1 METELVIAVVLSVLG
16 TLAVLVLV
24 GFVLAGGNGGRLQL
38 GLRVLMRTLT
48 QEAFAEKVQPLLAPP
63 KPVKPS
69 GAPLRLLTLMQREG
83 RLIDFI
89 LEDVQ
94 QYPPEQ
100 NAQIGAAV
108 RDIHKGCQKVLKEHL
123 VLEPVMGSARE
134 GETVEVPAGFD
145 PANIR
150 LVGNVTGSP
159 PFKGALQHHG
169 WRVKE
174 IKLAAPTEGQDEFVL
189 QPAEVEIP

>member
-1 METELVIAVVLSVLG
+1 MENEVLIAVILSVIG
-16 TLAVLVLV
+16 TLAVLVLS
-24 GFVLAGGNGGRLQL
+24 GFVLAGGSGGRLLL

-48 QEAFAEKVQPLLAPP
+48 EEAFSEKVQALFAPP

-89 LEDVQ
+89 FEDVQ
-94 QYPPEQ
+94 QYSPEQ

-123 VLEPVMGSARE
+123 VLEPVLHSRE
-134 GETVEVPAGFD
+134 GETVEVPPGFD

-159 PFKGALQHHG
+159 PFKGTLQHHG

-174 IKLAAPTEGQDEFVL
+174 IKLAEPAEGQDEFVL

>member
-1 METELVIAVVLSVLG
+1 MEMETVYAVLLSVVG
-16 TLAVLVLV
+16 TVAVLVLI

-38 GLRVLMRTLT
+38 ALRVLLRTMT
-48 QEAFAEKVQPLLAPP
+48 DEAFAEKAKGLFAPP

-145 PANIR
+145 PANVR

-159 PFKGALQHHG
+159 PFKGTLQHHG

-174 IKLAAPTEGQDEFVL
+174 IKLAAPAEGQDEFVL

>member
-1 METELVIAVVLSVLG
+1 METGIVLAVVLTVVG

-24 GFVLAGGNGGRLQL
+24 GFVLAGGDVARLQL
-38 GLRVLMRTLT
+38 ALRAMLRTMT
-48 QEAFAEKVQPLLAPP
+48 QEAFAEKVQGLFAPP

-123 VLEPVMGSARE
+123 VLEPVMGNARE
-134 GETVEVPAGFD
+134 GETVEVPTGFD

-159 PFKGALQHHG
+159 PFKGTLQHHG

-174 IKLAAPTEGQDEFVL
+174 IKLAEPAEGQDEFVL

>member
-1 METELVIAVVLSVLG
+1 METEVVIAVVLSVIG
-16 TLAVLVLV
+16 TVAVLLLIL
-24 GFVLAGGNGGRLQL
+24 FVLAGGNGGRLQL
-38 GLRVLMRTLT
+38 ALRALMRTLT
-48 QEAFAEKVQPLLAPP
+48 EEAFADKVRPLFAPP

-123 VLEPVMGSARE
+123 VLEPVLGGARE

-159 PFKGALQHHG
+159 PFKGTLQHHG

-174 IKLAAPTEGQDEFVL
+174 IKLSEPTEGQDEFVL
-189 QPAEVEIP
+189 QSAEVEIP

>member
-1 METELVIAVVLSVLG
+1 METETIIAVVIAVLG

-24 GFVLAGGNGGRLQL
+24 AFVLAGGNGGRLQL
-38 GLRVLMRTLT
+38 GLRVFMRTLT
-48 QEAFAEKVQPLLAPP
+48 EESFAEKVQPLLAPP

-123 VLEPVMGSARE
+123 VLEPVMGAARE

-159 PFKGALQHHG
+159 PFKGTLQHHG
-169 WRVKE
+169 WRVRE
-174 IKLAAPTEGQDEFVL
+174 IKLAEPAEGQDEFVL

>member
-1 METELVIAVVLSVLG
+1 MEPAYIVLLTVVGV
-16 TLAVLVLV
+16 LAVLILL
-24 GFVLAGGNGGRLQL
+24 GYVLAVGNGSRLLL
-38 GLRVLMRTLT
+38 GLRAGLRTMT
-48 QEAFAEKVQPLLAPP
+48 DASFAEKVQVLFAPP

-69 GAPLRLLTLMQREG
+69 GAPLRLLNLMQREG

-89 LEDVQ
+89 LEDIQ

-100 NAQIGAAV
+100 NAQIGAGV

-123 VLEPVMGSARE
+123 VLEPVLSDARE
-134 GETVEVPAGFD
+134 GENVEVPAGFD

-150 LVGNVTGSP
+150 LVGNVSGSP
-159 PFKGALQHHG
+159 PFRGTLQHHG
-169 WRVKE
+169 WRVRE
-174 IKLAAPTEGQDEFVL
+174 ILLAEPSVGQDEFVL

>member
-1 METELVIAVVLSVLG
+1 METGQIIAIVLSVLG
-16 TLAVLVLV
+16 TLAVQVLV

-48 QEAFAEKVQPLLAPP
+48 DEAFAEKVQPLLAPP

-108 RDIHKGCQKVLKEHL
+108 RDIHKGCQKVLREHL
-123 VLEPVMGSARE
+123 VLEPVMGNARE

-159 PFKGALQHHG
+159 PFKGTLQHHG
-169 WRVKE
+169 WRVRE
-174 IKLAAPTEGQDEFVL
+174 IKLAEPAEGQDEFVL

>member
-1 METELVIAVVLSVLG
+1 MEIQTVVAVVLSVVG
-16 TLAVLVLV
+16 TLAVLVLI
-24 GFVLAGGNGGRLQL
+24 GFLLAGGNGGRLQL
-38 GLRVLMRTLT
+38 ALRAMLRTMT
-48 QEAFAEKVQPLLAPP
+48 QETFAEKVNGLFAPP

-108 RDIHKGCQKVLKEHL
+108 RDIHKGCQKVLQEQL
-123 VLEPVMGSARE
+123 VLEPVLGSARE
-134 GETVEVPAGFD
+134 GESVEVPAGFD

-159 PFKGALQHHG
+159 PFRGTLQHHG

-174 IKLAAPTEGQDEFVL
+174 IKLAQPAEGQDEFVL

>member
-1 METELVIAVVLSVLG
+1 MENEVLIAVILSVIG
-16 TLAVLVLV
+16 TLAVLVLI
-24 GFVLAGGNGGRLQL
+24 GFVLAGGSGGRLQL
-38 GLRVLMRTLT
+38 GMRVLIRTLT
-48 QEAFAEKVQPLLAPP
+48 VEAFSEKVRALFAPP

-89 LEDVQ
+89 FEDVQ

-123 VLEPVMGSARE
+123 VLDPVLPSRE
-134 GETVEVPAGFD
+134 GETVEVPPGFD

-159 PFKGALQHHG
+159 PFKGTLQHHG

-174 IKLAAPTEGQDEFVL
+174 IKLAEPAEGQDEFVL

>member
-1 METELVIAVVLSVLG
+1 METGIVVAVLLSVVG
-16 TLAVLVLV
+16 TLAVLVLI

-38 GLRVLMRTLT
+38 GLRALLRTLT
-48 QEAFAEKVQPLLAPP
+48 AEAFAEKVQGLFAPP

-83 RLIDFI
+83 RLVDFI

-123 VLEPVMGSARE
+123 VLEPVMGSAGE

-150 LVGNVTGSP
+150 LVGNVTGAP
-159 PFKGALQHHG
+159 PFKGTLQHHG

-174 IKLAAPTEGQDEFVL
+174 IKLAEPAEGQDEFVL